1 LPFIFAFHEVTPR
14 KQCLKKKDREINAY
28 IVIGS
33 ATGLGQTGA
42 NGGMAVILATKKAC
56 EEKTVTAAASR

>member
-1 LPFIFAFHEVTPR
+1 
-14 KQCLKKKDREINAY
+14 LKKRDREINAY

-42 NGGMAVILATKKAC
+42 NGGMVVMLATKKAC
-56 EEKTVTAAASR
+56 EEKTVTAAASRRTGDRRGERR